1 MVEYVQKRDG
11 SIVDYDLSKIALAI
25 GKAGNSTNEFDKKTT
40 NSLTKKVDVIVS
52 QHTDNTITVEEIQDI
67 VEATLLASK
76 YKQSAKSYILYR
88 DQHAKLRNVAT
99 VVADTGL
106 MDQYLDKTDWQVNE
120 NSNMTYSLQGLNNY
134 ISSEVTKKYWLNKV
148 YPKNIRDLHSNGD
161 IHIHDLNTLAV
172 YCVGWDLHDLLVRG
186 YGGVPGKIFSSPAKH
201 LRTTLGQA
209 VNFLYTLQGEC
220 YSDDT
225 EVLTDSGW
233 KFFNDLLGD
242 EKFITLNIETKDIEL
257 QYASEHFKYFKECK
271 LINFRNS
278 RLDLLVTED
287 HKMVILEEVHTDDM
301 DGYNLNFIKAKD
313 FNPSV
318 HFIPNDF
325 SVPTYESDLFKI
337 DKESINYVDYAG
349 YVYCVEVP
357 NHTLYVRR
365 NGKATWCGNCA
376 GAQAFS
382 NFDTLLAPFIRYDNL
397 TYEDVKQA
405 MQEFVFNVNVPTR
418 VGFQCLSEDTEI
430 LTHDGWKSY
439 SDIHVGTVIAT
450 FNLETRYIEYL
461 PALQTFSEEYT
472 GKMYNIKNRIT
483 DQLISPRHNVVRK
496 KFSTE
501 DTYVLEPIEDILNY
515 KSDIIFP
522 VSAANGYDSYE
533 NEVSDEWVKLL
544 AWIIADGTHDT
555 HGNSSRITIY
565 QSKESNLDKYNEIKE
580 LIECIGLKYVEVT
593 LHGTSNILEFNSE
606 STDLILDYF
615 GVDESKGINFI
626 PDQILH
632 LNKEQSKIFLETYMK
647 VCGCEELSVREI
659 IKDGLMMVAVNAGY
673 GITSHLSK
681 RDEYTMELIKHND
694 SYVSKIEEVEYSGII
709 WCPTTK
715 NQTVVARRNGKVFI
729 TGNSPFSNIT
739 MDLKVPPQFKD
750 LPVIIGGKPQNE
762 TYSEFQPEMDIINSV
777 FTEVMT
783 EGDSMG
789 SIFTFPIPTYNI
801 TKDFD
806 WDNKNLDGLWEMTAK
821 YGIPYFSNFIN
832 SDMKPED
839 ARSMAIL
846 GNQELIYKRENG
858 HVSRCPVKRIVSNW
872 IKYKEKPNIKI
883 LMNGEFIDIID
894 MFEVPYENYKSYVSI
909 ELDNGYIQ
917 NFSDQH
923 KCAAIRDGKLI
934 EVESQDV
941 KATDKFLISKKGYE
955 GNPLLGDYQSGKIL
969 GYYLGEGWKESM
981 CDGCISFAI
990 NINRRDIVDEIND
1003 FFIKM
1008 VCNVKIVPWEDKHIY
1023 KVTVSGKQALGF
1035 VKNFIRGEKAIE
1047 KRLESSVWNTSLEF
1061 RKGLLEG
1068 LYQTDG
1074 HIPGKILTHTTNKNI
1089 IMDLIHLANSVGK
1102 ILRYRINDKNS
1113 RYFKKDKSDL
1123 IRFTSYKLYFAE
1135 YNETFEL
1142 DGEEYVLIPVKAVT
1156 EHDSKASKVYNF
1168 TVNTDRHLYELPNGI
1183 ITHQCCRLRLD
1194 TKTLEKRG
1202 GGLFG
1207 ANPLTGC
1214 YSSDTEV
1221 LTDEG
1226 WKLFTELN
1234 HNEKVLSR
1242 DTETGIASWNK
1253 PTEYFEYDYTGNMI
1267 HFTNK
1272 KGLDLLVTPDH
1283 RMLIEKASGSTL
1295 IKHAKDVIANDRI
1308 PKKCTIKTCGI
1319 SEDDIDFY
1327 NFAVAFS
1334 SDGSLR
1340 NRKNSTEVILCAK
1353 KDKKLKLYK
1362 QLAENLKKYR
1372 VNVNK
1377 SGVIIYS
1384 KELEERLQKE
1394 CYINNVYSATNK
1406 KLPNIWNANDSQME
1420 YFMEILLN
1428 GDGHIRKDNGQ
1439 KTFYSV
1445 SKTLA
1450 DDVQKMA
1457 LYSKMSATIVSLK
1470 LRESTT
1476 TTGRVIRGRE
1486 IPYVVYI
1493 NKSNTHRLR
1502 KYNIKNVDYNGKVY
1516 CLKVANG
1523 IFYVRRNGRACWS
1536 GNSIGVVTV
1545 NLPRLGFT
1553 SSTKD
1558 EFMAKVLELVDVAS
1572 ESLEIKRKVLENY
1585 TEQNLYPYIKHYLRD
1600 VHNRYGQYWKNHFS
1614 TIGIV
1619 GMNEACLNL
1628 IGEDITSENGMA
1640 LSLELC
1646 DVIRNRLIE
1655 IQEATGNNYNFEA
1668 TPAEGTSYRLAL
1680 MDKKKYPGIIC
1691 ANESDYVNG
1700 AEPFYTNS
1708 TQLPVNFTDDIFEVF
1723 DLQDDLQQK
1732 YTGGTVIHI
1741 FIGEKINDHSVVKN
1755 LVKKLCENYHT
1766 PYFTI
1771 TPTFSICPSHGY
1783 ISGNHDK
1790 CPTCDGPTEVYS
1802 RVTGYVR
1809 PINQWNAGKKE
1820 EFKNRTLLKV

>member
-25 GKAGNSTNEFDKKTT
+25 GKAGNSTNEFDKKIT
-40 NSLTKKVDVIVS
+40 NSLTKKVDMLIS

-148 YPKNIRDLHSNGD
+148 YSKNIRELHSNGD

-186 YGGVPGKIFSSPAKH
+186 YGGVPGKIYSSPAKH
-201 LRTTLGQA
+201 LRTALGQA

-233 KFFNDLLGD
+233 KFFNELSGD
-242 EKFITLNIETKDIEL
+242 EKFITRNIKTQSIEL
-257 QYASEHFKYFKECK
+257 QYAINHFKYFKEGK
-271 LINFRNS
+271 LINFKNGK
-278 RLDLLVTED
+278 LDLLVTED
-287 HKMVILEEVHTDDM
+287 HNMVVLEKVDDGKTC
-301 DGYNLNFIKAKD
+301 GYEFNFIKAKD
-313 FNPSV
+313 FDPRNN
-318 HFIPNDF
+318 FIPTGPME
-325 SVPTYESDLFKI
+325 PTQELDPCKVDEEF
-337 DKESINYVDYAG
+337 INYVDYTG

-430 LTHDGWKSY
+430 LTHDGWKTY
-439 SDIHVGTVIAT
+439 KDISIGTIIAT
-450 FNLETRYIEYL
+450 FNLETQYIEYL
-461 PALQTFSEEYT
+461 PALQTFAENYS

-496 KFSTE
+496 KFNTKNN
-501 DTYVLEPIEDILNY
+501 YVLEPIEDILNY

-522 VSAANGYDSYE
+522 VSAANGYNSHETDI
-533 NEVSDEWVKLL
+533 SDEFG
-544 AWIIADGTHDT
+544 AD
-555 HGNSSRITIY
+555 
-565 QSKESNLDKYNEIKE
+565 K
-580 LIECIGLKYVEVT
+580 
-593 LHGTSNILEFNSE
+593 F
-606 STDLILDYF
+606 
-615 GVDESKGINFI
+615 KGIKFI
-626 PDQILH
+626 PEKILH
-632 LNKEQSKIFLETYMK
+632 LNKEQSRTFLETYITGDDHE
-647 VCGCEELSVREI
+647 GCKITTTNES
-659 IKDGLMMVAVNAGY
+659 IKDALMMIAVNAGY
-673 GITSHLSK
+673 GITAHKRKPTSSISK
-681 RDEYTMELIKHND
+681 KDQYTLRIIKHND
-694 SYVSKIEEVEYSGII
+694 SYISKIEEVEYSGII

-750 LPVIIGGKPQNE
+750 LPVIIGGKPQKE

-806 WDNKNLDGLWEMTAK
+806 WDNENLDGLWEMTAK

-839 ARSMAIL
+839 SRSM
-846 GNQELIYKRENG
+846 
-858 HVSRCPVKRIVSNW
+858 
-872 IKYKEKPNIKI
+872 
-883 LMNGEFIDIID
+883 
-894 MFEVPYENYKSYVSI
+894 
-909 ELDNGYIQ
+909 
-917 NFSDQH
+917 
-923 KCAAIRDGKLI
+923 
-934 EVESQDV
+934 
-941 KATDKFLISKKGYE
+941 
-955 GNPLLGDYQSGKIL
+955 
-969 GYYLGEGWKESM
+969 
-981 CDGCISFAI
+981 
-990 NINRRDIVDEIND
+990 
-1003 FFIKM
+1003 
-1008 VCNVKIVPWEDKHIY
+1008 
-1023 KVTVSGKQALGF
+1023 
-1035 VKNFIRGEKAIE
+1035 
-1047 KRLESSVWNTSLEF
+1047 
-1061 RKGLLEG
+1061 
-1068 LYQTDG
+1068 
-1074 HIPGKILTHTTNKNI
+1074 
-1089 IMDLIHLANSVGK
+1089 
-1102 ILRYRINDKNS
+1102 
-1113 RYFKKDKSDL
+1113 
-1123 IRFTSYKLYFAE
+1123 
-1135 YNETFEL
+1135 
-1142 DGEEYVLIPVKAVT
+1142 
-1156 EHDSKASKVYNF
+1156 
-1168 TVNTDRHLYELPNGI
+1168 
-1183 ITHQCCRLRLD
+1183 CCRLKIS

-1221 LTDEG
+1221 LTNEG

-1242 DTETGIASWNK
+1242 DTDTGIASWNK

-1295 IKHAKDVIANDRI
+1295 IKHANDVIANDRI
-1308 PKKCTIKTCGI
+1308 PKKCTIKTRGI

-1362 QLAENLKKYR
+1362 QLAENLKKYE

-1394 CYINNVYSATNK
+1394 CYINNAYTSNNK
-1406 KLPNIWNANDSQME
+1406 KLPNIWNATDSQME

-1428 GDGHIRKDNGQ
+1428 GDGHIRKTNGQ
-1439 KTFYSV
+1439 KTFYTV

-1457 LYSKMSATIVSLK
+1457 LYNKMSATITSLK

-1476 TTGRVIRGRE
+1476 STGHVIRGRYL
-1486 IPYVVYI
+1486 PYVVYI
-1493 NKSNTHRLR
+1493 NESNTHRLR
-1502 KYNIKNVDYNGKVY
+1502 KHNIKNVDYTGKVY

-1523 IFYVRRNGRACWS
+1523 IFYVRRNGKACWS
-1536 GNSIGVVTV
+1536 GNSIGVVTI
-1545 NLPRLGFT
+1545 NLPRLGFV

-1558 EFMAKVLELVDVAS
+1558 EFIEKLLELVNASS

-1585 TEQNLYPYIKHYLRD
+1585 TGQNLYPYIKHYLQD
-1600 VHNRYGQYWKNHFS
+1600 IYSRYGQYWKNHFS

-1628 IGEDITSENGMA
+1628 IGEDIASENGMA
-1640 LSLELC
+1640 LSLEIC

-1655 IQEATGNNYNFEA
+1655 IQETTGNNYNFEA

-1708 TQLPVNFTDDIFEVF
+1708 TQLPVDFTDDIFEVF

-1741 FIGEKINDHSVVKN
+1741 YVGEKIDNHSVVKN

-1771 TPTFSICPSHGY
+1771 TPTFSICSSHGY
-1783 ISGNHDK
+1783 ISGNHET
-1790 CPTCDGPTEVYS
+1790 CPTCGGPTEVYS

-1809 PINQWNAGKKE
+1809 PITQWNAGKKE
-1820 EFKNRTLLKV
+1820 EFKNRTLLKI